1 MPAST
6 EQKMGS
12 GAAWMVLFKLGERS
26 LGLVSILILV
36 RLLSPHDFGFVAMAL
51 SFIGMA
57 ELLTRFGFDV
67 ALIQDQAAT
76 DRHYHTAWTCNV
88 LIGLFIFLLML
99 VAAAPIT
106 AFYAEPALFWVVC
119 WLALAPLISG
129 CENIGVVAFRKELR
143 FRSEFAYQM
152 SVKLAGFVVMVPLA
166 FWLRSYWALVAGIL
180 ASRLAGTAISY
191 FAHPFRPRFSI
202 AGAGVLFSF
211 SKWLLLSN
219 ALAFLKVRSTDFV
232 IGRSQ
237 GAETLGVYNV
247 AYELANLPTSELGAP
262 INRAL
267 LPGFSQIA
275 QDPAQLHSAY
285 VNAMG
290 ILVLFAVPAAAGIF
304 AVSEYLVPVVLGPK
318 WLAAVPLMQILALF
332 GAIELFH
339 SSMCTVLIGT
349 GHPTAV
355 VKGNVVFVVLLVI
368 LLIPLAER
376 FGASGA
382 AVAVVGAS
390 ILSTPAYLMAIR
402 VHLGIAPTAFARAIT
417 RPLIA
422 SIAMLAILRAIMPA
436 YSPSMAT
443 SEAAWLLVGGVALG
457 ACLYALAMALLWLAA
472 GRPQS
477 VERLVFERASA
488 MLVARTAAWRRNAP
502 DA

>member
-6 EQKMGS
+6 EQRMGS

-26 LGLVSILILV
+26 LGIVSILILV

-51 SFIGMA
+51 SFIAMA
-57 ELLTRFGFDV
+57 ELLTRAGFDV
-67 ALIQDQAAT
+67 ALIQNQAAT
-76 DRHYHTAWTCNV
+76 DHHYHTAWTCNV

-106 AFYAEPALFWVVC
+106 AFYAEPTLFWVVC
-119 WLALAPLISG
+119 WLALGPLISG

-152 SVKLAGFVVMVPLA
+152 SVKLAGFVVTVPLA

-180 ASRLAGTAISY
+180 ATKLMGTVISY

-202 AGAGVLFSF
+202 AGAGTLFSF
-211 SKWLLLSN
+211 SKWLLLVN
-219 ALAFLKVRSTDFV
+219 GLAFLKERLTDFV

-237 GAETLGVYNV
+237 GAAILGVYNV
-247 AYELANLPTSELGAP
+247 AWDLAYLPTSELGAP

-275 QDPAQLHSAY
+275 QNPAQLHSAY
-285 VNAMG
+285 ANAMG
-290 ILVLFAVPAAAGIF
+290 ILVLFALPAATGIF
-304 AVSEYLVPVVLGPK
+304 AVSEYLVPVALGPK
-318 WLAAVPLMQILALF
+318 WLAAVPLMQILALS
-332 GAIELFH
+332 GAILLFH
-339 SSMCTVLIGT
+339 SSMCAALIGA
-349 GHPTAV
+349 GHPAAV
-355 VKGNVVFVVLLVI
+355 VKGNAVFVVLLMV
-368 LLIPLAER
+368 LLIPLAEQ

-390 ILSTPAYLMAIR
+390 ILSTPAYLKAIR
-402 VHLGIAPTAFARAIT
+402 VHIGIAPAVFARAIT
-417 RPLIA
+417 RPLTA
-422 SIAMLAILRAIMPA
+422 SVAMLAVLRAVMPA
-436 YSPSMAT
+436 YSPSMTT
-443 SEAAWLLVGGVALG
+443 SKAAWLLLG
-457 ACLYALAMALLWLAA
+457 AVVLGAFLYALAMALLWLAA
-472 GRPQS
+472 RRPQS
-477 VERLVFERASA
+477 VERLVFERVRG
-488 MLVARTAAWRRNAP
+488 MLVARTAWRRKTP